1 MCIHWQ
7 LFFIIAKVKGIQ
19 LMELLSIQEYINTNN
34 VAYFLIIGASLV
46 IILSY
51 LFSVVSQKTAIPS
64 VILLIFLGFF
74 SKKVFNIGV
83 SDVDWI
89 FSLEI
94 LGLVG
99 LMLIVL
105 EGALDLKLSK
115 ERWPMIWKS
124 GLIAFL
130 SLIINVFLFTYGI
143 QILISNLDF
152 LTAFIYAIPLSIIS
166 SAIVIPS
173 VTQLEEE
180 KREFLIYESTLSD
193 IFGLILFYTV
203 INNVHTSEV
212 AKIGLNVVS
221 NLGGTLILSVVL
233 SYAMI
238 IFFQR
243 INSHVKLFLFISVL
257 LLLYAIGKV
266 FHLSSLLIILV
277 FGLIL
282 ENRHIF
288 FSGVMKKFLREE
300 KVKEV
305 LADFKLLTAESA
317 FVVRTFFFFV
327 FGLSITI
334 AGIFETRIVL
344 GAFAFLA
351 IIFLGRWLLFKII
364 VKKDFVPHVF
374 IAPRGLISVLLYF
387 AIPDEFLI
395 NDFET
400 GILLFVILGSSIIMA
415 WALVHYKLGKTGRL
429 RKVVKLKTS
438 ISLKSI
444 AKQKD
449 INTKA

>member
-1 MCIHWQ
+1 
-7 LFFIIAKVKGIQ
+7 
-19 LMELLSIQEYINTNN
+19 MELLSIHNLINTSN
-34 VAYFLIIGASLV
+34 VAYLLIIGASLI

-51 LFSVVSQKTAIPS
+51 LFSLFSQKTAVPS
-64 VILLIFLGFF
+64 VILLILLGYF
-74 SKKVFNIGV
+74 SKRLFNIGV
-83 SDVDWI
+83 DDVDWV
-89 FSLEI
+89 FPLEI
-94 LGLVG
+94 LGIVG

-115 ERWPMIWKS
+115 DRWPMIWKS
-124 GLIAFL
+124 GLIAFI
-130 SLIINVFLFTYGI
+130 SLFVNVFVFAYGI
-143 QILISNLDF
+143 QLLVSNLDF

-173 VTQLEEE
+173 VNHLEEE
-180 KREFLIYESTLSD
+180 KKDFLIYESTLSD

-212 AKIGLNVVS
+212 SKIGLNVIS
-221 NLGGTLILSVVL
+221 NVGGTLILSVVL
-233 SYAMI
+233 SYVMI

-243 INSHVKLFLFISVL
+243 INTQIKLFLFISVL
-257 LLLYAIGKV
+257 LLLYAVGKV

-288 FSGVMKKFLREE
+288 FSGVMKKFLRENE
-300 KVKEV
+300 IKQV

-334 AGIFETRIVL
+334 AGIFKTKVVL
-344 GAFAFLA
+344 GALAFLA
-351 IIFLGRWLLFKII
+351 ILFIVRWILFKLI
-364 VKKDFVPHVF
+364 VKKDFMPHVF
-374 IAPRGLISVLLYF
+374 IAPRGLISVLLFF
-387 AIPDEFLI
+387 AIPTDFLI
-395 NDFET
+395 DDFET
-400 GILLFVILGSSIIMA
+400 GILLFIILGTSIMMA

-429 RKVVKLKTS
+429 RQVAKVKS
-438 ISLKSI
+438 SLKIKHKGSEH
-444 AKQKD
+444 D
-449 INTKA
+449 VNS

>member
-1 MCIHWQ
+1 
-7 LFFIIAKVKGIQ
+7 
-19 LMELLSIQEYINTNN
+19 MELLLIHNFINANN
-34 VAYFLIIGASLV
+34 VAYLLIIGATLV
-46 IILSY
+46 VILSY
-51 LFSVVSQKTAIPS
+51 LFSLFSQRTAVPS
-64 VILLIFLGFF
+64 VILLILLGFF
-74 SKKVFNIGV
+74 SKRLFNIGV
-83 SDVDWI
+83 DDVDWI
-89 FSLEI
+89 FPLEI
-94 LGLVG
+94 LGIVG

-124 GLIAFL
+124 GLIAL
-130 SLIINVFLFTYGI
+130 VSLIVNVFVFAYGI

-173 VTQLEEE
+173 VVQLEVE

-203 INNVHTSEV
+203 INNVHTNEV
-212 AKIGLNVVS
+212 AKIGFNVIS
-221 NLGGTLILSVVL
+221 NIGGTLILSVIL
-233 SYAMI
+233 SYLMI

-243 INSHVKLFLFISVL
+243 INTHIKLFLFISVL
-257 LLLYAIGKV
+257 LLLYAVGKV

-288 FSGVMKKFLREE
+288 FSGIMRKFLKERE
-300 KVKEV
+300 VRRV

-334 AGIFETRIVL
+334 AGIFKTKIVV
-344 GAFAFLA
+344 GAFCFV
-351 IIFLGRWLLFKII
+351 IIMFIFRWLLFKLI
-364 VKKDFVPHVF
+364 VKKDIMPQMF

-387 AIPDEFLI
+387 AIPDDFLI

-400 GILLFVILGSSIIMA
+400 GILLFVILGTSIVMA

-429 RKVVKLKTS
+429 RSVVKVKTTF
-438 ISLKSI
+438 LNLPKS
-444 AKQKD
+444 KD
-449 INTKA
+449 RENESHSN

>member
-1 MCIHWQ
+1 
-7 LFFIIAKVKGIQ
+7 
-19 LMELLSIQEYINTNN
+19 MELLSIHNLVTTSN
-34 VAYFLIIGASLV
+34 VAYLLIIGAALIV
-46 IILSY
+46 VLSY
-51 LFSVVSQKTAIPS
+51 LFSIISQKTAVPS
-64 VILLIFLGFF
+64 VILLIILGFF
-74 SKKVFNIGV
+74 SKRFFNIGV
-83 SDVDWI
+83 DDIDWI
-89 FSLEI
+89 FPLEI
-94 LGLVG
+94 LGIVG

-105 EGALDLKLSK
+105 EGALDLKLSRK
-115 ERWPMIWKS
+115 RWPMIWKS
-124 GLIAFL
+124 GLIAFV
-130 SLIINVFLFTYGI
+130 SLIVNVYAFTYGI
-143 QILISNLDF
+143 RLLIPNLDF

-173 VTQLEEE
+173 VNQLDEE

-203 INNVHTSEV
+203 INNVGTSEV
-212 AKIGLNVVS
+212 SKIGFSVIS
-221 NLGGTLILSVVL
+221 NIGGTLILSVVL

-238 IFFQR
+238 IMFQR
-243 INSHVKLFLFISVL
+243 INTQVKLFLFISVL
-257 LLLYAIGKV
+257 LLLYAVGKV

-288 FSGVMKKFLREE
+288 FSGIMKKFLKENE
-300 KVKEV
+300 VKQV

-327 FGLSITI
+327 FGLSITV
-334 AGIFETRIVL
+334 AGIFKTKVVV
-344 GAFAFLA
+344 GAIAFL
-351 IIFLGRWLLFKII
+351 IIMYLVRWALFKLV
-364 VKKDFVPHVF
+364 VKRDYLPEVF

-400 GILLFVILGSSIIMA
+400 GILLFIILGSGIMMA

-429 RKVVKLKTS
+429 RRVVKV
-438 ISLKSI
+438 KSTVVI
-444 AKQKD
+444 KP
-449 INTKA
+449 KARQEYVESEN

>member
-1 MCIHWQ
+1 MN
-7 LFFIIAKVKGIQ
+7 LGFIQ
-19 LMELLSIQEYINTNN
+19 SIVNEGN
-34 VAYFLIIGASLV
+34 VAYILIIGATLV

-51 LFSVVSQKTAIPS
+51 LFSIFSQKTAIPS
-64 VILLIFLGFF
+64 VILLIALGFS
-74 SKKVFNIGV
+74 SKKIFNIGV
-83 SDVDWI
+83 NDVDWI
-89 FSLEI
+89 FPLEL
-94 LGLVG
+94 LGIVG

-124 GLIAFL
+124 GLIALL
-130 SLIINVFLFTYGI
+130 SLFINVFVFSYGLQMI
-143 QILISNLDF
+143 INNLDF

-173 VTQLEEE
+173 VMHLEEE

-203 INNVHTSEV
+203 INNLNTGE
-212 AKIGLNVVS
+212 AARIGLNVIS
-221 NLGGTLILSVVL
+221 NISGTLVLSVVV

-243 INSHVKLFLFISVL
+243 INQQVKLFLFISVL
-257 LLLYAIGKV
+257 LMLFAIGKV

-288 FSGVMKKFLREE
+288 FSGFMRKFLRE
-300 KVKEV
+300 KEV
-305 LADFKLLTAESA
+305 KLVLSDFKLLTRESA

-334 AGIFETRIVL
+334 AGVFKTKVVVGALLFLVALFIV
-344 GAFAFLA
+344 
-351 IIFLGRWLLFKII
+351 RWVLFKII
-364 VKKDFVPHVF
+364 LKRDILPHVF

-387 AIPDEFLI
+387 AIPKDFLI

-400 GILLFVILGSSIIMA
+400 GVLLFIILGTSIIMA
-415 WALVHYKLGKTGRL
+415 WSLVHYKLGKAGRL
-429 RKVVKLKTS
+429 RKIAQVKSKVF
-438 ISLKSI
+438 K
-444 AKQKD
+444 
-449 INTKA
+449 NN

>member
-1 MCIHWQ
+1 
-7 LFFIIAKVKGIQ
+7 
-19 LMELLSIQEYINTNN
+19 MELLSINNIVSTSN
-34 VAYFLIIGASLV
+34 VAYLLIIGATLI

-51 LFSVVSQKTAIPS
+51 LFSLLSQRTAVPS
-64 VILLIFLGFF
+64 VILLIILGFF
-74 SKKVFNIGV
+74 SKRLFNIGV
-83 SDVDWI
+83 DDVDWI
-89 FSLEI
+89 FPLEV
-94 LGLVG
+94 LGIVG

-115 ERWPMIWKS
+115 ERWPIIWKS
-124 GLIAFL
+124 GLIAL
-130 SLIINVFLFTYGI
+130 ISLFANVFAFTLGI
-143 QILISNLDF
+143 QYLISNLDF

-173 VTQLEEE
+173 VSQLEEE

-193 IFGLILFYTV
+193 ILGLILFYTV
-203 INNVHTSEV
+203 VNNVHTTEV
-212 AKIGLNVVS
+212 AKIGFNVIS
-221 NLGGTLILSVVL
+221 NIGGTLILSVVL
-233 SYAMI
+233 SYLMI

-243 INSHVKLFLFISVL
+243 INTQVKLFLFISVL
-257 LLLYAIGKV
+257 LLLYAVGKV
-266 FHLSSLLIILV
+266 FHLSSLLIVLV

-282 ENRHIF
+282 ENRQIF
-288 FSGVMKKFLREE
+288 FSGVMQKFLKE
-300 KVKEV
+300 KEVKQV

-334 AGIFETRIVL
+334 AGIFKTKVVL

-351 IIFLGRWLLFKII
+351 FMFLVRWILLKLI
-364 VKKDFVPHVF
+364 VKKDIMPQMF

-387 AIPDEFLI
+387 AIPDDFLI

-400 GILLFVILGSSIIMA
+400 GLLLFIILGSSIIMA

-429 RKVVKLKTS
+429 RKVAQVKS
-438 ISLKSI
+438 SLSVG
-444 AKQKD
+444 QK
-449 INTKA
+449 NKVEG

>member
-1 MCIHWQ
+1 
-7 LFFIIAKVKGIQ
+7 
-19 LMELLSIQEYINTNN
+19 MEFLSIHNLVNTSN
-34 VAYFLIIGASLV
+34 VAYLMIIGATLI

-51 LFSVVSQKTAIPS
+51 LFSLISQKTAVPS

-74 SKKVFNIGV
+74 SKRFFNIGV
-83 SDVDWI
+83 DDVDWI
-89 FSLEI
+89 FPLEI
-94 LGLVG
+94 LGIVG

-105 EGALDLKLSK
+105 EGALDLKLSR

-124 GLIAFL
+124 GLIAL
-130 SLIINVFLFTYGI
+130 VSLFINVFVFAYGI
-143 QILISNLDF
+143 QFIVSNLDF

-173 VTQLEEE
+173 VGQLEEE

-203 INNVHTSEV
+203 INNVYTHEV
-212 AKIGLNVVS
+212 TQIGLNVII
-221 NLGGTLILSVVL
+221 NIGGTLILSVVL

-243 INSHVKLFLFISVL
+243 INTQVKLFLFISVL
-257 LLLYAIGKV
+257 LLLYAVGKV

-288 FSGVMKKFLREE
+288 FSGIMKKFLKESE
-300 KVKEV
+300 VKRV

-334 AGIFETRIVL
+334 AGIFKTKVVI
-344 GAFAFLA
+344 GAFAFLV
-351 IIFLGRWLLFKII
+351 IMFLVRWILFKLI
-364 VKKDFVPHVF
+364 VKKDFLPQMF

-387 AIPDEFLI
+387 AIPEEFLI

-400 GILLFVILGSSIIMA
+400 GILLFIILGSGMMMA

-429 RKVVKLKTS
+429 RRVVLV
-438 ISLKSI
+438 KSTI
-444 AKQKD
+444 AIRTKHKQEHSE
-449 INTKA
+449 IEY